1 MGIPYLFRNTQGIH
15 KVYSTY
21 TQGILKRAIYIYSIM
36 TLIKQNS
43 GSALTGMVGPIV
55 IAEWMGQTYMR
66 SAPKRKVKNSW
77 SPQQVDHRKR
87 FKAVIAFCKPFRE
100 LLIPQIWNGA
110 ANRMSGF
117 ALFLKTNMP
126 AFAAD
131 GSLTDPKLI
140 RLSTGKLPMVEELK
154 AERTAPGSNTIN
166 VSWSKSGVLGG
177 IRSKDELMVVSAGN
191 GKYSE
196 ITGTGIIRYAL
207 NGSFEL
213 PLDPPSATHIYLF
226 FGSKD
231 RRDYSESVCFV
242 L

>member
-1 MGIPYLFRNTQGIH
+1 
-15 KVYSTY
+15 
-21 TQGILKRAIYIYSIM
+21 M

-43 GSALTGMVGPIV
+43 GSSLTGMVGSIV

-77 SPQQVDHRKR
+77 SPEQLAHRKR

-100 LLIPQIWNGA
+100 FLIPQIWNDA
-110 ANRMSGF
+110 AIRMSGF
-117 ALFLKTNMP
+117 ALFLKTNMQ

-131 GSLTDPKLI
+131 GSLMDPKLI
-140 RLSTGKLPMVEELK
+140 RLSTGKLPLVEELK
-154 AERTAPGSNTIN
+154 AERSAPGSNTIN
-166 VSWSKSGVLGG
+166 VSWARSFVLGG
-177 IRSKDELMVVSAGN
+177 IRSKDELMVVSAGD

-213 PLDPPSATHIYLF
+213 PLEPASATHIYLF

-231 RRDYSESVCFV
+231 RRDYSESVCLVF
-242 L
+242 

>member
-1 MGIPYLFRNTQGIH
+1 
-15 KVYSTY
+15 
-21 TQGILKRAIYIYSIM
+21 M
-36 TLIKQNS
+36 TLLKQGT
-43 GSALTGMVGPIV
+43 GSSLTGMVGPIV

-77 SPQQVDHRKR
+77 SPQQLAHRKR
-87 FKAVIAFCKPFRE
+87 FKLVNTFCKQFKE
-100 LLIPQIWNGA
+100 FLIPQIWNDA
-110 ANRMSGF
+110 AERMSGY

-131 GSLTDPKLI
+131 GSLIDPKLI

-154 AERTAPGSNTIN
+154 AERSAPGSSTIN

-177 IRSKDELMVVSAGN
+177 IRTKDEMMVVSAGN

-196 ITGTGIIRYAL
+196 ITGTGIIRYAFS
-207 NGSFEL
+207 GSFEL
-213 PLDPPSATHIYLF
+213 PLEPASVTHIYLF

-231 RRDYSESVCFV
+231 RRDYSESICFA
-242 L
+242 LD

>member
-1 MGIPYLFRNTQGIH
+1 
-15 KVYSTY
+15 
-21 TQGILKRAIYIYSIM
+21 M
-36 TLIKQNS
+36 TLLKQGT

-55 IAEWMGQTYMR
+55 IAEWMGKTYMR

-77 SPQQVDHRKR
+77 SPQQQLHRKR
-87 FKAVIAFCKPFRE
+87 FNLVNAFCKQFRE
-100 LLIPQIWNGA
+100 FLIPQIWNDA
-110 ANRMSGF
+110 AERMSGY

-140 RLSTGKLPMVEELK
+140 RLSTGKLPMVEQLI
-154 AERTAPGSNTIN
+154 AERSAPGSNTIT
-166 VSWSKSGVLGG
+166 VSWSKSIVWGG

-213 PLDPPSATHIYLF
+213 PIEPASATHIYLF

-231 RRDYSESVCFV
+231 RRDYSESVCFMV
-242 L
+242 

>member
-1 MGIPYLFRNTQGIH
+1 
-15 KVYSTY
+15 
-21 TQGILKRAIYIYSIM
+21 M
-36 TLIKQNS
+36 TLLKQGT

-55 IAEWMGQTYMR
+55 IAEWKGKTYMR

-77 SPQQVDHRKR
+77 SPEQLAHRKR
-87 FKAVIAFCKPFRE
+87 FKMVIAFCTQFKE
-100 LLIPQIWNGA
+100 LLIPQIWNDA
-110 ANRMSGF
+110 TDRMSGF

-131 GSLTDPKLI
+131 GILIDPNLI

-154 AERTAPGSNTIN
+154 AERSAPGSNTIT
-166 VSWSKSGVLGG
+166 VSWSKSIVWGG
-177 IRSKDELMVVSAGN
+177 IRSKDELMVVSAGG

-213 PLDPPSATHIYLF
+213 PIEPASATHIYLF

-231 RRDYSESVCFV
+231 RRDYSESVCFMV
-242 L
+242 

>member
-1 MGIPYLFRNTQGIH
+1 
-15 KVYSTY
+15 
-21 TQGILKRAIYIYSIM
+21 M
-36 TLIKQNS
+36 TLLKQGT
-43 GSALTGMVGPIV
+43 GSSLTGMVGPIV

-77 SPQQVDHRKR
+77 SPQQLLHRKR
-87 FKAVIAFCKPFRE
+87 FKLVNTFCKQFRVF
-100 LLIPQIWNGA
+100 LIPQIWNDTA
-110 ANRMSGF
+110 ERMSGY

-131 GSLTDPKLI
+131 GSLMDPKLI
-140 RLSTGKLPMVEELK
+140 RLSTGKLPLVEELK
-154 AERTAPGSNTIN
+154 ADRSVPGSNTIN
-166 VSWSKSGVLGG
+166 VSWSKTSVLGG
-177 IRSKDELMVVSAGN
+177 IRSKDELMVISAGN

-213 PLDPPSATHIYLF
+213 PQPPASATHIYLF

-231 RRDYSESVCFV
+231 RRDYSESVCIE
-242 L
+242 LGTNDTN